1 MQSFP
6 FPLVVPIEGEARASS
21 EVIACGVGVQHK
33 NMLALI
39 RKYQNDLS
47 EFGPLAFETRVARR
61 PQGGGSPIEY
71 AMLNE
76 QQATLLLAF
85 MRNSPKV
92 IEFKI
97 ALVKEFF
104 RMRDELGRR
113 ERNLWERM
121 QALVAREV
129 ESKVR
134 ASFGSH
140 LMLERKRD
148 IPQFDAE
155 RALLE
160 RQIQPSLLSH

>member
-1 MQSFP
+1 MNSLP
-6 FPLVVPIEGEARASS
+6 FPLVVPMDGEPRASS
-21 EVIACGVGVQHK
+21 EIVARGVEQQHASVIK
-33 NMLALI
+33 LI
-39 RKYQNDLS
+39 RRHQADF
-47 EFGPLAFETRVARR
+47 EAFGEVRFEIRLNR
-61 PQGGGSPIEY
+61 QGSPTEF

-113 ERNLWERM
+113 EQSLWQQM
-121 QALVAREV
+121 QALIAREV

-140 LMLERKRD
+140 LMLERKRE
-148 IPQFDAE
+148 IPAFDAE
-155 RALLE
+155 RDLLE
-160 RQIQPSLLSH
+160 RQIQPSLLTH

>member
-1 MQSFP
+1 MKDFP

-21 EVIACGVGVQHK
+21 ELIARGVGVQHK

-39 RKYQNDLS
+39 RRYLTDLS
-47 EFGPLAFETRVARR
+47 GFGPLAFETRLAKT
-61 PQGGGSPIEY
+61 PQGGGRPVEF

-76 QQATLLLAF
+76 RQATLLLAF

-104 RMRDELGRR
+104 RMHDELGRR
-113 ERNLWERM
+113 EQNLWKQM
-121 QALVAREV
+121 QGLIAREV

-140 LMLERKRD
+140 LMIERKRE
-148 IPQFDAE
+148 IPRFDEE
-155 RALLE
+155 RYMLE
-160 RQIQPSLLSH
+160 SQMQPSLLNH